1 MRRKVARA
9 LVRHFDGELPLIH
22 DSTKRLMI
30 NVLLLTLTLAPAVRS
45 RTPDNPEAVAKAF
58 LRSAY
63 AHDAGQFNNLVFPR
77 ADSSVLL
84 STEPVA
90 KERLKEIETETRSLR
105 LKQLQPFRQLGKLV
119 ELGPDGAYPD
129 GTTTRYQTA
138 FEGNLTVIS
147 MVKKDGRWLV
157 DVRWWLK
164 LREMSLRDEKERPD
178 EKELLI
184 KTFLLKL
191 LRLNRGAVSELLVPG
206 ADIDIV
212 FEGAP
217 RVPEPSDVLPSLAI
231 EMPLV
236 EAEAGEVYPLLSG
249 KLVKKSASG
258 EETVM
263 VGLFGPFEMVFL
275 LRRVKGEWQ
284 LAPEPYYRII
294 NR

>member
-1 MRRKVARA
+1 MTNLAA
-9 LVRHFDGELPLIH
+9 
-22 DSTKRLMI
+22 
-30 NVLLLTLTLAPAVRS
+30 VLFLTSTLALPVSSATS
-45 RTPDNPEAVAKAF
+45 DNPEAVAKAF
-58 LRSAY
+58 LRAAY
-63 AHDAGQFNNLVFPR
+63 GHDMAQFNNLVFPR
-77 ADSSVLL
+77 AGASVLL
-84 STEPVA
+84 STEAVA
-90 KERLKEIETETRSLR
+90 KERLEEIETETKSLR
-105 LKQLQPFRQLGKLV
+105 LKKLQPFRQLGKIV
-119 ELGPDGAYPD
+119 EAGPDGAYPD

-147 MVKKDGRWLV
+147 LVKKEGRWLV

-178 EKELLI
+178 ERELLI

-191 LRLNRGAVSELLVPG
+191 LRLNRGAVSEFLVPG
-206 ADIDIV
+206 ADINIV

-249 KLVKKSASG
+249 RLVKKSAAG
-258 EETVM
+258 DETVM

-275 LRRVKGEWQ
+275 LRRVKGEWRI
-284 LAPEPYYRII
+284 APEPYYRII